1 MILVTGA
8 TGTVGSLVV
17 QELTDRGVDFRA
29 LVRDTATARA
39 KLGTGVTLVEGD
51 LGQVETVRTAL
62 RDVDT
67 VFLACANGP
76 RQVELETNVIRA
88 AETTGVHRVVKLS
101 AALAEV
107 GSPLEIADWNGRIER
122 ELWASQC
129 QALVLQPD
137 FFMSNLLTSAG
148 EILRTGK
155 LYAPAGDARIAMI
168 DPRDVAAVAAVTL
181 IEPVYAG
188 VAHVLTGPEALSY
201 EQVAGHLSA
210 ATGRQIEFVNTS
222 DEEARRN
229 YRAAGMPPW
238 LTEHLVT
245 LFGMLRAGASS
256 GTTDTVREVTGR
268 EPRTFAE
275 FAHYHKAVF
284 TQ

>member
-17 QELTDRGVDFRA
+17 RELTDRGVDFRA
-29 LVRDTATARA
+29 LVRDTPTART
-39 KLGTGVTLVEGD
+39 KLGPRVALVEGD

-88 AETTGVHRVVKLS
+88 AEATGVHRVVKLS

-129 QALVLQPD
+129 QALVLRPD

-148 EILRTGK
+148 EIARTGK
-155 LYAPAGDARIAMI
+155 LRAPAGDARIAMI

-181 IEPVYAG
+181 VDPVYAG
-188 VAHVLTGPEALSY
+188 VTHVLTGPETLSY
-201 EQVAGHLSA
+201 KQVASYLSA
-210 ATGRQIEFVNTS
+210 ATGRQIEFVNIS

-229 YRAAGMPPW
+229 YRAAGMPQW
-238 LTEHLVT
+238 FAEHMVT

-256 GTTDTVREVTGR
+256 GTTDTVRTVTGR

-275 FAHYHKAVF
+275 FAHCHKAVF
-284 TQ
+284 SR